1 MAAWLCLLAA
11 GALEIGWAA
20 ALKASDG
27 LSRPLPAVL
36 GLAGAALSLFLL
48 SAALRSLP
56 VSMAYAVWVGI
67 GTAGV
72 AAYGVLALGEPLGMA
87 KAGFLAMIG
96 IGVAGL
102 AASAG

>member
-20 ALKASDG
+20 ALKASHG
-27 LSRPLPAVL
+27 FSRPAPAAL
-36 GLAGAALSLFLL
+36 GLAGAALSLVLL
-48 SAALRSLP
+48 SAALRTLP

-72 AAYGVLALGEPLGMA
+72 AVYGMLVLGESVGVA
-87 KAGFLAMIG
+87 KVAFLAMIG
-96 IGVAGL
+96 IGAVGL
-102 AASAG
+102 AASEG